1 VCELRIPP
9 EGHAADEYDCALL
22 TVDCGSVVVAA
33 VTRARKLRNGL
44 PKQQKSWVVD
54 CPRILGCMGSNT
66 KQCGG
71 LALVDSAAPQ
81 LRQFPSASE
90 L

>member
-1 VCELRIPP
+1 V
-9 EGHAADEYDCALL
+9 
-22 TVDCGSVVVAA
+22 VVVATEA
-33 VTRARKLRNGL
+33 KKFGNGL
-44 PKQQKSWVVD
+44 PKQQKPWVVD
-54 CPRILGCMGSNT
+54 YPCILGCVGSNT

-71 LALVDSAAPQ
+71 LASADSVAPQ

>member
-1 VCELRIPP
+1 
-9 EGHAADEYDCALL
+9 
-22 TVDCGSVVVAA
+22 VVIGAM
-33 VTRARKLRNGL
+33 KLGNGL
-44 PKQQKSWVVD
+44 PKQQMPWVVD
-54 CPRILGCMGSNT
+54 WPRILGCMGSNM

-71 LALVDSAAPQ
+71 LASADSATPQ

>member
-1 VCELRIPP
+1 VA
-9 EGHAADEYDCALL
+9 GG
-22 TVDCGSVVVAA
+22 CGSMVVV
-33 VTRARKLRNGL
+33 VTGAMKLGNGL
-44 PKQQKSWVVD
+44 PKQQTSWVVD
-54 CPRILGCMGSNT
+54 WPHILGCMGSNT

-71 LALVDSAAPQ
+71 LNSTDSAAPQ

>member
-1 VCELRIPP
+1 
-9 EGHAADEYDCALL
+9 
-22 TVDCGSVVVAA
+22 VVVV
-33 VTRARKLRNGL
+33 VTGAMKLGNGL
-44 PKQQKSWVVD
+44 PKQHKPWVVD
-54 CPRILGCMGSNT
+54 WPRILGYMGSNT

-71 LALVDSAAPQ
+71 PASADSVAPQ

>member
-1 VCELRIPP
+1 
-9 EGHAADEYDCALL
+9 
-22 TVDCGSVVVAA
+22 VVVTGAM
-33 VTRARKLRNGL
+33 KLGNGL
-44 PKQQKSWVVD
+44 PKQQKSRVVD
-54 CPRILGCMGSNT
+54 WPHILGYMRSNT

-71 LALVDSAAPQ
+71 PASADSVAPQ